1 MDKQELKLLNSKT
14 PREYIENSL
23 KSNLPAG
30 RKAYLTKLWLEK
42 TGRKVEDIQ
51 HARNR
56 HPYWKKRKMKGS
68 PARNLQRRRDHNY
81 SEDGKLRW
89 TRESI
94 LEFLRMNKK
103 DKKGRYLH
111 RDYELAQ
118 HFNSSIPSI
127 QHYRRKQNMVRAY
140 LKKKRI
146 SITPANILSHITKS
160 EKLVREMLKNA
171 GRLVKE

>member
-1 MDKQELKLLNSKT
+1 MDRQELKLLNSKT
-14 PREYIENSL
+14 PGEYIDNSL
-23 KSNLPAG
+23 RSRLPAG

-68 PARNLQRRRDHNY
+68 SARNLQRRKDHNY

-89 TRESI
+89 TRESV

-103 DKKGRYLH
+103 DKRGRYLH

-127 QHYRRKQNMVRAY
+127 QHYRRKQNMVCAY
-140 LKKKRI
+140 LKKKKI
-146 SITPANILSHITKS
+146 SITPSSILSHITKS
-160 EKLVREMLKNA
+160 EKLVREMLKDA
-171 GRLVKE
+171 DRPAKE

>member
-1 MDKQELKLLNSKT
+1 MERQELKLLNSKT
-14 PREYIENSL
+14 PGEYIDNSL
-23 KSNLPAG
+23 KSRLPAG

-42 TGRKVEDIQ
+42 TGRRVEEIQ
-51 HARNR
+51 RARNR

-68 PARNLQRRRDHNY
+68 PARNLQRRRDHDY
-81 SEDGKLRW
+81 SENGKLRW
-89 TRESI
+89 NREAI

-103 DKKGRYLH
+103 DKRGRYLH

-127 QHYRRKQNMVRAY
+127 QHYRRKQNMVCAY
-140 LKKKRI
+140 LKKKKI
-146 SITPANILSHITKS
+146 SITPSNILPHITKS

-171 GRLVKE
+171 GKPARE